1 MIIWGAR
8 VGNRLKNYTTTRF
21 TAYTREIF
29 AIRYTLL
36 NLDVYS
42 YFLIKESFHHAM
54 DKNLPQY
61 VSIFIVFDI
70 LQSNVALPFFNTFY
84 RQYCCLPSIRS

>member
-8 VGNRLKNYTTTRF
+8 VGNRLKNYITTRF
-21 TAYTREIF
+21 MAYTRGIF

-42 YFLIKESFHHAM
+42 YFLIKESFHHC
-54 DKNLPQY
+54 DGQNLLPY
-61 VSIFIVFDI
+61 VFIFIFNI
-70 LQSNVALPFFNTFY
+70 LHSNVYLPF
-84 RQYCCLPSIRS
+84 

>member
-21 TAYTREIF
+21 KAYTRETF

-42 YFLIKESFHHAM
+42 YLLLKESFHHAI
-54 DKNLPQY
+54 DKNSLQY
-61 VSIFIVFDI
+61 LFIFM
-70 LQSNVALPFFNTFY
+70 
-84 RQYCCLPSIRS
+84 

>member
-8 VGNRLKNYTTTRF
+8 VGNRFKNYITTRF
-21 TAYTREIF
+21 NTFTRGIF

-42 YFLIKESFHHAM
+42 YFLIKESFHHC
-54 DKNLPQY
+54 NGQTFTSICIYFY
-61 VSIFIVFDI
+61 VVSNI
-70 LQSNVALPFFNTFY
+70 LQSNVALPFF
-84 RQYCCLPSIRS
+84 QYILQKILLPALN

>member
-21 TAYTREIF
+21 KAYTREIF

-42 YFLIKESFHHAM
+42 YFLIKESFHHCNGQ
-54 DKNLPQY
+54 KFISICIYFY
-61 VSIFIVFDI
+61 VVFDI
-70 LQSNVALPFFNTFY
+70 LHSNVAVPFFNTFY
-84 RQYCCLPSIRS
+84 